1 MKTFRDTAGREWC
14 ITVDVNAVKRV
25 MKAPIEFFGEPLR
38 VNLLSLV
45 EPNCDLLKKMAD
57 YPPLICDVV
66 YALCKP
72 QCNEKNVTDEE
83 FGRAMGGDVLQNVL
97 ECLIEETIDFFPE
110 YRRKFLR
117 KVLEKGRAFDLRVK
131 EMRTTRLNSGELD
144 AAIDQILE
152 TEWQKLSILPTN
164 GTGSVGSLPALSGS
178 IPGQEPLPN

>member
-1 MKTFRDTAGREWC
+1 MALGPIRDRSAFQVAGRQ
-14 ITVDVNAVKRV
+14 
-25 MKAPIEFFGEPLR
+25 KA
-38 VNLLSLV
+38 
-45 EPNCDLLKKMAD
+45 LKLD
-57 YPPLICDVV
+57 RGYPPLICDVV

-72 QCNEKNVTDEE
+72 QCDEKNVTDEE

-144 AAIDQILE
+144 AAIDRILE